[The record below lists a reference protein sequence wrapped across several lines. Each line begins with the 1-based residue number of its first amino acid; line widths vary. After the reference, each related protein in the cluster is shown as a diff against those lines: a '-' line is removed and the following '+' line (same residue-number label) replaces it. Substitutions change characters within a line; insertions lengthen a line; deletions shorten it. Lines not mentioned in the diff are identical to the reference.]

1 MSISP
6 LAKDIDATTTPLHS
20 RAEQNL
26 HYIRET
32 MRSAGTFT
40 SVPGKG
46 GIAMGI
52 VGGIAALVASR
63 METPVGMLTVWIAS
77 APIAALLGGA
87 FMVAKARRME
97 TALAG
102 IVARRF
108 FTGFAPPLVVAA
120 VLTWLLLAQ
129 GASDIVPSMWL
140 MLYGAAAI
148 SGGAFSVR
156 LVAVMGICFV
166 ALGVVGALTPAAW
179 ANAWLSAGFGG
190 LHIVFGSIIARNH
203 GG

>member
-6 LAKDIDATTTPLHS
+6 LAKDLDAPTTPLHS

-26 HYIRET
+26 HFIRET

-52 VGGIAALVASR
+52 VGGVASLVAAQ
-63 METPVGMLTVWIAS
+63 METPVGMLTVWVAS
-77 APIAALLGGA
+77 APIAVLLGGA
-87 FMVAKARRME
+87 FMIVKARRLE
-97 TALAG
+97 AALAG

-108 FTGFAPPLVVAA
+108 FTGFAPPLAVAA
-120 VLTWLLLAQ
+120 VMTWLLLAQ
-129 GASDIVPSMWL
+129 GASDIVPAMWL

-156 LVAVMGICFV
+156 LVVVMGICFV
-166 ALGVVGALTPAAW
+166 ALGVMSAVTPTAW
-179 ANAWLSAGFGG
+179 ANAWLGAGFGG
-190 LHIVFGSIIARNH
+190 LHIVFGSIIARYH

>member
-6 LAKDIDATTTPLHS
+6 LAKDLDAPTTPLHS

-26 HYIRET
+26 HFIRET

-52 VGGIAALVASR
+52 VGGVASLVAAQ
-63 METPVGMLTVWIAS
+63 METPVGMLTVWVAS
-77 APIAALLGGA
+77 APIAVLLGGA
-87 FMVAKARRME
+87 SMIVKARRLE
-97 TALAG
+97 AALAG

-108 FTGFAPPLVVAA
+108 FTGFAPSLAVAA
-120 VLTWLLLAQ
+120 VMTWLLLAQ
-129 GASDIVPSMWL
+129 GASDIVPAMWL

-156 LVAVMGICFV
+156 LVVVMGICFV
-166 ALGVVGALTPAAW
+166 ALGVMSAVTPTAW
-179 ANAWLSAGFGG
+179 ANAWLGAGFGG
-190 LHIVFGSIIARNH
+190 LHIVFGSIIARYH

>member
-1 MSISP
+1 MSVSP
-6 LAKDIDATTTPLHS
+6 LAKDIDAPATALHS

-32 MRSAGTFT
+32 MRTAGTFT

-52 VGGIAALVASR
+52 VAGIAALVASR
-63 METPVGMLTVWIAS
+63 MGTPVGMLTAWIAS
-77 APIAALLGGA
+77 APIAALVGGA
-87 FMVAKARRME
+87 FMVAKARRLE

-108 FTGFAPPLVVAA
+108 FTGFAPPLLVAA
-120 VLTWLLLAQ
+120 VLTWLLLTR
-129 GASDIVPSMWL
+129 GAADIVPAMWL

-156 LVAVMGICFV
+156 LVLVMGICFV
-166 ALGVVGALTPAAW
+166 ALGVVCAVTPNSW
-179 ANAWLSAGFGG
+179 ANAWLGAGFGG

>member
-6 LAKDIDATTTPLHS
+6 LAKDLDTPAAALHS
-20 RAEQNL
+20 RAERNL

-32 MRSAGTFT
+32 MRCAGTFT

-52 VGGIAALVASR
+52 VGGLAALIASR
-63 METPVGMLTVWIAS
+63 MESPIGVLTVWIAS

-87 FMVAKARRME
+87 FMVAKARRLE

-102 IVARRF
+102 FVSRRF

-120 VLTWLLLAQ
+120 VLTWLLLARD
-129 GASDIVPSMWL
+129 APDVVPAMWL

-156 LVAVMGICFV
+156 LVVVMGVCFV
-166 ALGVVGALTPAAW
+166 ALGIVSALTPDSW
-179 ANAWLSAGFGG
+179 ANAWLGAGFGG
-190 LHIVFGSIIARNH
+190 LHIVFGSIIARYH